1 MQNIETNQGDPG
13 MPGAALETALKIL
26 DRWQCTNAEIK
37 VLLGIDDS
45 MLDKF
50 QQEPRSAVVGPDII
64 VRVSVVLNIHA
75 ALRELFIDPESV
87 YGWVRKQNEHPLC
100 AGRSAMDLMQQGRI
114 KDLYRVKDLL
124 YRELDGRI

>member
-1 MQNIETNQGDPG
+1 